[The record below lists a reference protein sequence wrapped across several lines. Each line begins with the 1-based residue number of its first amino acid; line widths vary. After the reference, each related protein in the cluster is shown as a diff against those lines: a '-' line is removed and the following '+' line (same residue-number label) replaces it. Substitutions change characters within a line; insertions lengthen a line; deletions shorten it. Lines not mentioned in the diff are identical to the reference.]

1 MNQLQRVVER
11 VNTLY
16 LDRSVAQRLKVAFGI
31 RVDSIADFKLTPDR
45 PYLAR
50 ADIDIMV
57 GNDQLKLI
65 TLAMMDGDGTG
76 NESSYKAETLTIPAK
91 FRNLG
96 IGAVPRRKTSIS
108 VEGAIPLFT
117 FNPSGDRVKM
127 FDSTLLELWLQDAH
141 RVTDIAQ
148 LTAPFDSPV
157 KSDGN
162 PHIYYTVWHD
172 RGGVRFGDPHAIAV
186 PQGSQMIQVIS
197 FLAAEDTRGNVFDL
211 LNNKGMM
218 PQQKRRW

>member
-1 MNQLQRVVER
+1 MNQLQGVVDR

-16 LDRSVAQRLKVAFGI
+16 RDRSVANRLRKAFGMK
-31 RVDSIADFKLTPDR
+31 VESIADFNLTPDR

-76 NESSYKAETLTIPAK
+76 NEISYEAKTLTIPTK
-91 FRNLG
+91 FRKLG
-96 IGAVPRRKTSIS
+96 IRAVPRRKTSVS

-127 FDSTLLELWLQDAH
+127 FDSTLLEL
-141 RVTDIAQ
+141 
-148 LTAPFDSPV
+148 
-157 KSDGN
+157 
-162 PHIYYTVWHD
+162 
-172 RGGVRFGDPHAIAV
+172 
-186 PQGSQMIQVIS
+186 
-197 FLAAEDTRGNVFDL
+197 
-211 LNNKGMM
+211 
-218 PQQKRRW
+218 